1 MNLPKLTIIGK
12 YQILFDLQSN
22 IIFKA
27 EAENPQKEVLCTY
40 RISSN
45 LFLNLCELYP
55 KTKDNLIKMALM
67 DHKIFNHFKV
77 EHKKIF
83 LAQSQNG
90 KQKTGIPTI
99 LSPKQFD
106 SLNPISIQS
115 LQVNKINSINLFRKG
130 TFVTSMIKK

>member
-1 MNLPKLTIIGK
+1 
-12 YQILFDLQSN
+12 
-22 IIFKA
+22 
-27 EAENPQKEVLCTY
+27 
-40 RISSN
+40 
-45 LFLNLCELYP
+45 
-55 KTKDNLIKMALM
+55 M